1 MPVCLVSSGNITAL
15 ALRNSCSDL
24 SEFTGTVGL
33 CGMWMHTSLTRFEK
47 LKFLQKC
54 GLTVYIVNG
63 QVRLLQHGHQ
73 RLSLKCKY
81 ERDWGDFRFS
91 VLVAWALL

>member
-1 MPVCLVSSGNITAL
+1 MPVCVVSSGNIAAL

-33 CGMWMHTSLTRFEK
+33 CGRWMQTSLTRVEK

-63 QVRLLQHGHQ
+63 QVRLPERGHKM
-73 RLSLKCKY
+73 LSLKCKY
-81 ERDWGDFRFS
+81 ERDCGDFRFS